1 MNINTDHTMMQG
13 RDEMRHDHFHSI
25 SVLARNLQKVRETVY
40 FQQCESKT
48 NAKFISFKSYQNF
61 GR

>member
-1 MNINTDHTMMQG
+1 MMQG

-40 FQQCESKT
+40 LQQCESKA